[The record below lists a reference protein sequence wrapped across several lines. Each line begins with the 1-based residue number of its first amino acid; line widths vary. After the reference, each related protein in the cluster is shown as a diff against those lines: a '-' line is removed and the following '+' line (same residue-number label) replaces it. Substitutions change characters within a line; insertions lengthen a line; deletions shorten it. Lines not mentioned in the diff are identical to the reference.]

1 MDPQQQTNLL
11 GQCSLREGDKP
22 TIAVQTTE
30 DVLQTLDSIPLKTLA
45 DRIAALPTRFAQVKT
60 EVAKQQ
66 EPKAQVFQL
75 PRRTL
80 KTEEEVDQWI
90 QDVNQQLKTVI
101 ANGPVILQ

>member
-1 MDPQQQTNLL
+1 MFFV
-11 GQCSLREGDKP
+11 
-22 TIAVQTTE
+22 II
-30 DVLQTLDSIPLKTLA
+30 QTLGRTPLQTLA

-90 QDVNQQLKTVI
+90 HEVNQHLKTAI